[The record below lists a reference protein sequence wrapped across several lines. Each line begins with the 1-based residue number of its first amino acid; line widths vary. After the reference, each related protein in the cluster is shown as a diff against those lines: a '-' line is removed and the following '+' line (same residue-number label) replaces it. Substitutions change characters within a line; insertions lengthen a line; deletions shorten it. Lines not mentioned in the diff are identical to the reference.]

1 MVLFTCHTWGA
12 IAAHLNAQ
20 SRNSRIPQILRSR
33 FYSSDSSKERF
44 CYSSLRNQER
54 TPIFLFSSD
63 PEHCIACIPFFPL
76 SLTPTGVYA
85 SPSSFNQF
93 SSNYAGLKGEN
104 TTHTHGRKPQQK
116 SGVLQS
122 RELRRAQEQTQSRP
136 SLPGSGRG
144 HRPPRPA
151 RGAAAAALPPPTL
164 SRRGYLQV
172 GRGGRHGGDP
182 RRLPGEGLGRRQAT
196 GRRRLTPG
204 AARTHAGQRLG
215 TSRLPPSGTCSETA
229 RHSDSAR
236 PSPRSFRDPSP
247 PRRARVP
254 PLPQNF
260 RFRHQHAPH
269 PVPGCRG
276 LAFALGL
283 ARPGRGSRNPA
294 EAWRKSA
301 CA

>member
-1 MVLFTCHTWGA
+1 MPHLGSHHGAPERRVQEFTD
-12 IAAHLNAQ
+12 
-20 SRNSRIPQILRSR
+20 
-33 FYSSDSSKERF
+33 SSDSELTILLIWQLERKALLQQLEEPGEDSNLPIF
-44 CYSSLRNQER
+44 VGSRTVHCMHSVLSSLPY
-54 TPIFLFSSD
+54 TDWGL
-63 PEHCIACIPFFPL
+63 CL
-76 SLTPTGVYA
+76 SLKLQPVRFKLGWFEKGKTPHI
-85 SPSSFNQF
+85 
-93 SSNYAGLKGEN
+93 
-104 TTHTHGRKPQQK
+104 HTAEKSQQK
-116 SGVLQS
+116 SGVLQ
-122 RELRRAQEQTQSRP
+122 RGELRRAQEQAESRP
-136 SLPGSGRG
+136 PPPGSGRDPRG
-144 HRPPRPA
+144 ARPRPPSPPLT
-151 RGAAAAALPPPTL
+151 LP
-164 SRRGYLQV
+164 RRWYLQV

-204 AARTHAGQRLG
+204 AARAHAGQRLG
-215 TSRLPPSGTCSETA
+215 TSRLPPSGTCSETT

-247 PRRARVP
+247 RRRARVP

-269 PVPGCRG
+269 PIPGCRG

-301 CA
+301 CT